1 MAAERK
7 KSISVPQRGPASEER
22 VMVFYWSVKLERE
35 RHWVRFG
42 VLLDR
47 NYYYTILGRKYH
59 FNDDKKYYLHEYT
72 CPPWTKTNHLKTKL
86 CHRRPNPLSVY

>member
-7 KSISVPQRGPASEER
+7 KSISVPQRSEER

-42 VLLDR
+42 VLLGVFIRFRRWQNKYMEPLEQCRIIKMER
-47 NYYYTILGRKYH
+47 NS
-59 FNDDKKYYLHEYT
+59 D
-72 CPPWTKTNHLKTKL
+72 L
-86 CHRRPNPLSVY
+86 C

>member
-7 KSISVPQRGPASEER
+7 KSISVPQRSEER

-42 VLLDR
+42 DL
-47 NYYYTILGRKYH
+47 LGRGYGKSSL
-59 FNDDKKYYLHEYT
+59 FSSDQSINFPSIIISGAGREPVIKSNISDLMATVFANSAPFFDQ
-72 CPPWTKTNHLKTKL
+72 
-86 CHRRPNPLSVY
+86 R

>member
-7 KSISVPQRGPASEER
+7 KSISVPQRSEER

-42 VLLDR
+42 VLLGIR
-47 NYYYTILGRKYH
+47 NAFRRTMNLYKIIISEMKMALLNYRLKSKGTLASYYFRHTQE
-59 FNDDKKYYLHEYT
+59 N
-72 CPPWTKTNHLKTKL
+72 L
-86 CHRRPNPLSVY
+86 CCR

>member
-7 KSISVPQRGPASEER
+7 KSISVPQRSEER

-47 NYYYTILGRKYH
+47 CTNIQVTVPSI
-59 FNDDKKYYLHEYT
+59 HEA
-72 CPPWTKTNHLKTKL
+72 K
-86 CHRRPNPLSVY
+86 HRLPLIKNIVLP